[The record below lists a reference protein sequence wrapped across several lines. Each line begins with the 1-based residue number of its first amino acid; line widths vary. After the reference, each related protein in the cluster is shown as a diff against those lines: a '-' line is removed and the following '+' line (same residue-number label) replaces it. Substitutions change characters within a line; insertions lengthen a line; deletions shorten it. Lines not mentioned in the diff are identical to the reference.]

1 MKQHQNANIFMLYHY
16 RAVDEGGAVIEGEV
30 DAENLQAALQL
41 ISQKNLRPISMDPV
55 KREKQGSLG
64 GFFSSR
70 ITVGD
75 KVFLTKYLALML
87 RVGTDLLSA
96 VNILIADSD
105 KPAMKNFLIEV
116 RENLTRGEPFY
127 KTFGQYPKVF
137 SQTFVSLVKAA
148 EASGNLQK
156 TFEDLN
162 VSLTSDADLQNKIRA
177 ALIYPIILLGM
188 AGAITIFLVT
198 FALPKVAAV
207 FTESNITPPL
217 FSRIVFAVGL
227 FLGNN
232 IIIILT
238 LLVAAV
244 VGSVFF
250 VRKTETGKRAVD
262 AFLTHMPG
270 IKNIYRDLSIQRMAS
285 TMSSLMKAGLPIV
298 QTITIAAD
306 TVPIREFRYALLR
319 IANEGLSKGLTIG
332 EAFRRETILPQ
343 SVTSLIAI
351 SERAGHIEEVLGT
364 LGDFYTSN
372 IDASIAT
379 AVALIEPIMLLI
391 MGALVGLIALSI
403 IVPIYQM
410 SSSAF

>member
-1 MKQHQNANIFMLYHY
+1 MLYHY
-16 RAVDEGGAVIEGEV
+16 RAADQTGGIVESDL
-30 DAENLQAALQL
+30 DADNVNEALQL
-41 ISQKNLRPISMDPV
+41 LAKKNLRPISLKAV
-55 KREKQGSLG
+55 KMEGK
-64 GFFSSR
+64 GFFGGMFGGR

-96 VNILIADSD
+96 VNILIADAD
-105 KPAMKNFLIEV
+105 KPVMKNFLLEV

-127 KTFGQYPKVF
+127 KTFAQYPKTF
-137 SQTFVSLVKAA
+137 PPTFVSLVKAA

-162 VSLTSDADLQNKIRA
+162 VSLGSEADLRSKIRS
-177 ALIYPIILLGM
+177 ALIYPIVLLCM
-188 AGAITIFLVT
+188 AFAIMIFLVT
-198 FALPKVAAV
+198 FALPKVAQV
-207 FTESNITPPL
+207 FSEGGVQPPL
-217 FSRIVFAVGL
+217 FSRIVFAIGL
-227 FLGNN
+227 FAGNN
-232 IIIILT
+232 IFA
-238 LLVAAV
+238 LLGVFFSV
-244 VGSVFF
+244 VIVSIFF

-270 IKNIYRDLSIQRMAS
+270 IKDIYRDIAIQRMAA

-332 EAFRRETILPQ
+332 EAFRRETVLPQ

-351 SERAGHIEEVLGT
+351 SEKAGHIEEVLGT
-364 LGDFYTSN
+364 LADYYASN
-372 IDASIAT
+372 VDASIKT
-379 AVALIEPIMLLI
+379 AVSLIEPAMLLV
-391 MGALVGLIALSI
+391 MGFVVAVIALSI

-410 SSSAF
+410 TSSTF